1 MDKLIDRYWELKR
14 EIINTP
20 PIYFL
25 KLKRLFREYKEIK
38 EKIGRKKKTGR
49 PANLPYF
56 KLLNSKQCLKN
67 SYLFPSPLW

>member
-1 MDKLIDRYWELKR
+1 MDKLINRYWELRR

-38 EKIGRKKKTGR
+38 EKIG
-49 PANLPYF
+49 
-56 KLLNSKQCLKN
+56 
-67 SYLFPSPLW
+67 W

>member
-1 MDKLIDRYWELKR
+1 MKSKKEVKKMNKLIDTYWELRR

-38 EKIGRKKKTGR
+38 EKIGR
-49 PANLPYF
+49 
-56 KLLNSKQCLKN
+56 
-67 SYLFPSPLW
+67 